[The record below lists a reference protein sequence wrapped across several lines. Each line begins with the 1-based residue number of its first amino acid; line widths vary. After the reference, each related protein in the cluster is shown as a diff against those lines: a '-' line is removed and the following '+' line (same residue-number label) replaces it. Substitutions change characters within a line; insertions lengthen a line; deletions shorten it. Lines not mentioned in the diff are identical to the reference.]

1 MKKTFL
7 VVTLLVVCVIMGN
20 THALAQKNKE
30 SDAKEAKQQ
39 DILRLLTL
47 NGTTAFGS
55 KVFDEQINAIKST
68 YPELSE
74 DFWSKIMKD
83 ISPLN
88 MAIKAIPAYDKR
100 YSTSE
105 IKELIKFFESP
116 IGKKYASNGGDIN
129 AEVMNAWKNWG
140 AEFAKTIG
148 ERLKELA
155 KSKEKKK

>member
-1 MKKTFL
+1 MKKSF
-7 VVTLLVVCVIMGN
+7 VVAGLLVACVLLGN
-20 THALAQKNKE
+20 TVALAQKNKE

-39 DILRLLTL
+39 DILRLLSL
-47 NGTTAFGS
+47 NGTTAYGS
-55 KVFDEQINAIKST
+55 KVFDEQVNAIKSS

-74 DFWSKIMKD
+74 GFWKQIMKD

-100 YSTSE
+100 YSASE
-105 IKELIKFFESP
+105 IKDLIKFYESP
-116 IGKKYASNGGDIN
+116 LGKKYASNGGDIN
-129 AEVMNAWKNWG
+129 SEVMSVWKNWG
-140 AEFAKTIG
+140 AEFGKTIG